1 MRKFL
6 FVLFVAMMASSL
18 TFAQRKQ
25 NLGRGVVA
33 TYNSGTGVL
42 VTWRRLIQD
51 PEDARYNVYVSKTGS
66 NGTYTKVTS
75 SPIKLT
81 NYSSTLSAIPN
92 GASIYVTMVD
102 ADDKESEP
110 SVPFTFKQISLNG
123 TPINNAYLHV
133 NYAAAGSPLPYT
145 GGAKGYNTKFCW
157 PVDLDGDGEMEY
169 VVDRLAWDRNLNG
182 YTGNW
187 GDCLEAYNSKGE
199 HLWTIDLG
207 PNIWLSNGQND
218 CVTVG
223 DFDGD
228 GKGEVMVEASDG
240 TRLWDKEKGTFG
252 KYIAYGNND
261 GSSADTDGDGIVNY
275 TSYDAGRNPQ
285 YYMLVVDG
293 MTGAQKDIVPMTLPK
308 DGTGMQ
314 YTRTNKKDFKNDEYP
329 WMMGAMGTAYLDG
342 VTPSAVIQF
351 QLRRES
357 DGHHYFTYAYGYKG
371 GKFQELWT
379 FAFRDNGYP
388 SEFHHIRIGDVDGDG
403 KDEVMNGA
411 CAIDEDGKLLWNSR
425 ISHGDRFRMSDI
437 DPDRPGQEIFAIQ
450 QNAPDMLGMILYD
463 ATDGSAI
470 KKWYLSGVG
479 DVGRGECMDVDPKHK
494 GYEIWSTMPNMYN
507 AKGDAITTE
516 KPYPYE
522 GIWWDG
528 DLGRESLMTPGS
540 GNNPPVVIAKYD
552 GSSTWSRLNQIS
564 SNSNWQL
571 AAEYGVRPMFFG
583 DIYGDWREE
592 LILKQLNNGAEV
604 GFVALTTNY
613 TTSVNNIYCLLQ
625 DPNYFGQITN
635 RGYYQSPN
643 TSFYLGYDMPR
654 PQLPPFIQADTDNE
668 VFGLTLGNATISPS
682 ASAKN
687 IYAMPVKG
695 QTLTLSAPLGGAA
708 NLWKSQMGTLV
719 VNSAVTTTGSTI
731 VSQGTLQ
738 VDGSISGNVDLRARG
753 ILSGK
758 GSVGGITFEGS
769 LNYAEGVVKPLG
781 TLTVNSDLTIDKNTY
796 IEINIDD
803 KSLLKVNGNLSVKA
817 ATVFNINSA
826 APKEGEYKLIEY
838 SGEFSGA
845 ESRFS
850 VRGLVGLS
858 YNIIN
863 KDNAIYLK
871 INKQRVAANGVAW
884 TGAES
889 NVWEYQT
896 LNWQLNNE
904 ATTYVANDGITFGD
918 NATATSIQVPE
929 LMPFNRAEIN
939 NSTKTYTFQ
948 GDGGFSGNGILV
960 KNGKGS
966 LVLNTTKSDYTGATV
981 INEGSVTV
989 KELADAGIVS
999 SIGAAS
1005 ADAENFKIGKAT
1017 LVINNTNT
1025 STNRGITLTDTATIS
1040 IASGTSSFKGIV
1052 KGDGTLLK
1060 AGGGQLNITYAGTN
1074 AWAGTILQAGTLAMG
1089 AWNTTFGKATSPI
1102 RVTGNST
1109 IVMFDVNSSSTMPNF
1124 QNALTIDEGKTL
1136 TFYAPSRGYIR
1147 GSLAGKGTIKMSFPY
1162 VRGDVSTNAS
1172 NFEGTYDVLT
1182 SNCRFVQAMNFEKAT
1197 LKLEQGAYASGNKS
1211 GSGDEVNYTHK
1222 VGSLQ
1227 GSGTLGTGTWNVG
1240 YLGNDDTFAGV
1251 FNGSATINKYGKG
1264 TWTLSG
1270 ASAGSLNIYEGEVA
1284 ATTTSAPATTGT
1296 ITVRGGATLSG
1307 TGQVQNVTVQ
1317 KDGTIGAGKSTSAAV
1332 GTLTVKGNL
1341 TLNSGAILR
1350 VRTRSTAARTN
1361 TDAFNVSGNIRLTSP
1376 IIKMSELNDSYSYAD
1391 DAELK
1396 VFTGNGKITL
1406 TGDITILPETPKA
1419 GWLWDTSSFAT
1430 DGIIRIVPDPV
1441 GIRELSA
1448 DKLTD
1453 NDVIYDLNGRHI
1465 KTITTS
1471 GSYIVN
1477 GIKVYIR
1484 R

>member
-1 MRKFL
+1 MKKFL
-6 FVLFVAMMASSL
+6 FVLCVAMIASLQAS
-18 TFAQRKQ
+18 AQRKQ

-33 TYNSGTGVL
+33 TYSGSSVL

-51 PEDARYNVYVSKTGS
+51 PEDAGYNVYVAKAG
-66 NGTYTKVTS
+66 GEYTKVTA
-75 SPIKLT
+75 SPLKLT

-92 GASIYVTMVD
+92 GSSIYVTMVD
-102 ADDKESEP
+102 ADGKESEP
-110 SVPFTFKQISLNG
+110 SQPFTLKQVSLGG
-123 TPINNAYLHV
+123 TLINNAYLHV
-133 NYAAAGSPLPYT
+133 NYKNAGSPLPYT

-169 VVDRLAWDRNLNG
+169 VVDRLAWDRNMNG
-182 YTGNW
+182 YSGNW
-187 GDCLEAYNSKGE
+187 GDCLEAYSSKGE

-240 TRLWDKEKGTFG
+240 TRLWNKQNKTFG

-275 TSYDAGRNPQ
+275 TSYDSGKNPQ
-285 YYMLVVDG
+285 YYMLVIDG
-293 MTGAQKDIVPMTLPK
+293 ETGAQKDIVPMTLPS
-308 DGTGMQ
+308 DRTGMK
-314 YTRTNKKDFKNDEYP
+314 YTRDNKKEFMNDEYP

-351 QLRRES
+351 QLRRSS

-403 KDEVMNGA
+403 KDEIMNGA
-411 CAIDEDGKLLWNSR
+411 CAIDEDGTLLWNSG

-470 KKWYLSGVG
+470 KKWYLSSVG

-528 DLGRESLMTPGS
+528 NLDRESLMTPGS
-540 GNNPPVVIAKYD
+540 GNNPPVVIAEYN
-552 GSSTWSRLNQIS
+552 GTGTWARLNQIS
-564 SNSNWQL
+564 SNSGWRL

-583 DIYGDWREE
+583 DICGDWREE
-592 LILKQLNNGAEV
+592 LILKQLDNGAEA
-604 GFVALTTNY
+604 GFVALTTDY
-613 TTSVNNIYCLLQ
+613 KTSIDNIYCLLQ

-654 PQLPPFIQADTDNE
+654 PPLPPFIQADAENK
-668 VFGLTLGNATISPS
+668 VFGLTLGNATITPS

-695 QTLTLSAPLGGAA
+695 QTLTLSAPLGGSA
-708 NLWKSQMGTLV
+708 NLWKSQQGTLV
-719 VNSAVTTTGSTI
+719 VNSAVTTTGATI

-738 VDGSISGNVDLRARG
+738 VDGSISGNVELRARG

-758 GSVGGITFEGS
+758 GSVGSLTFEGS

-781 TLTVNSDLTIDKNTY
+781 TLTVNSDLTIDQNTY
-796 IEINIDD
+796 IEINIDNN
-803 KSLLKVNGNLSVKA
+803 SLLKVNGTFTVA
-817 ATVFNINSA
+817 APVVFNINA
-826 APKEGEYKLIEY
+826 TDPQEGEYKLIEY
-838 SGEFSGA
+838 SNEFSGA
-845 ESRFS
+845 ESNFS
-850 VRGLVGLS
+850 VRGLKGKS

-863 KDNAIYLK
+863 KDKIIYLK
-871 INKQRVAANGVAW
+871 INGQRDPANGVSW

-889 NVWEYQT
+889 NVWDYQT
-896 LNWQLNNE
+896 LNWSLNND

-918 NATATSIQVPE
+918 DAKGTTIQVPE
-929 LMPFNRAEIN
+929 LMPFTRAEIN
-939 NSTKTYTFQ
+939 STQTYTFQ
-948 GDGGFSGNGILV
+948 GDGGFSGEGMLV
-960 KNGKGS
+960 KNGTGR
-966 LVLNTTKSDYTGATV
+966 LVLNNTKSDYTGATV
-981 INEGSVTV
+981 INAGSVTV

-1017 LVINNTNT
+1017 LTINNTNT
-1025 STNRGITLTDTATIS
+1025 ATNRGITLTDTATIS

-1052 KGDGTLLK
+1052 KGNGTLLK
-1060 AGGGQLNITYAGTN
+1060 AGAGQLNITYAGEN
-1074 AWAGTILQAGTLAMG
+1074 SWAGTILQAGTLAMG

-1102 RVTGNST
+1102 HVTGNST
-1109 IVMFDVNSSSTMPNF
+1109 IVMFDVNNSSTMPNF

-1136 TFYAPSRGYIR
+1136 TFYATSRGYIR
-1147 GSLAGKGTIKMSFPY
+1147 GSLAGKGTIKMACPY
-1162 VRGDVSTNAS
+1162 VRGDISTNVS
-1172 NFEGTYDVLT
+1172 QFEGTYEILKT
-1182 SNCRFVQAMNFEKAT
+1182 EKGNNRFVQAMNFEKAT
-1197 LKLEQGAYASGNKS
+1197 LKLGANTYLAGNKS

-1222 VGSLQ
+1222 VGSMQ
-1227 GSGTLGTGTWNVG
+1227 GSGTLSTGTWNVG
-1240 YLGNDDTFAGV
+1240 YLGNDDTFAGS
-1251 FNGSATINKYGKG
+1251 FNGAATVNKYGSG

-1270 ASAGSLNIYEGEVA
+1270 ASAGPLNIYEGEVCV
-1284 ATTTSAPATTGT
+1284 TTTSAPATTGA
-1296 ITVRGGATLSG
+1296 ITVRSGATLSG

-1317 KDGTIGAGKSTSAAV
+1317 KDGILGAGRLASAV
-1332 GTLTVKGNL
+1332 GTLTVKGSL

-1350 VRTRSTAARTN
+1350 VRTRSTATRTN
-1361 TDAFNVSGNIRLTSP
+1361 TDAFNVSGNIKLTSP
-1376 IIKMSELNDSYSYAD
+1376 IIQMSELNSSYTYTD

-1396 VFTGNGKITL
+1396 VFTGTGKITIS
-1406 TGDITILPETPKA
+1406 GDITILPETPKA
-1419 GWLWDTSSFAT
+1419 GWLWDASSLAT

-1448 DKLTD
+1448 DSLTE
-1453 NDVIYDLNGRHI
+1453 NDVIYDMAGRRI
-1465 KTITTS
+1465 KTVTAS

-1477 GIKVYIR
+1477 GIKVYIKK
-1484 R
+1484 

>member
-6 FVLFVAMMASSL
+6 LFLCMAMMVSSL
-18 TFAQRKQ
+18 TYAQRKQ

-33 TYNSGTGVL
+33 TYSGSNVL
-42 VTWRRLIQD
+42 VSWRRLIQD

-75 SPIKLT
+75 SPVKLT
-81 NYSSTLSAIPN
+81 NYSSTLSSIPY
-92 GASIYVTMVD
+92 GASIRVTMVD
-102 ADDKESEP
+102 AAGKESEP
-110 SVPFTFKQISLNG
+110 SVPFTLKQVSLNG
-123 TPINNAYLHV
+123 TSINNAYLHV
-133 NYAAAGSPLPYT
+133 NYKNAGSPLPYT

-169 VVDRLAWDRNLNG
+169 VVDRLAWDRNMNG

-199 HLWTIDLG
+199 HLWTVDLG

-240 TRLWDKEKGTFG
+240 TRLWDKTKKTFG
-252 KYIAYGNND
+252 KYIAYGSND

-275 TSYDAGRNPQ
+275 TSYDAGKNPQ
-285 YYMLVVDG
+285 YYMLVIDG
-293 MTGAQKDIVPMTLPK
+293 ETGAQKDIVPMTLPK

-314 YTRTNKKDFKNDEYP
+314 YTRTNKKDFMNDEYP

-351 QLRRES
+351 QLRRNS

-411 CAIDEDGKLLWNSR
+411 CAIDEDGTLLWNSR

-494 GYEIWSTMPNMYN
+494 GYEMWSTMPNIYN
-507 AKGDAITTE
+507 AKGDAIASP

-540 GNNPPVVIAKYD
+540 GNNPPVVIAKYNGTD
-552 GSSTWSRLNQIS
+552 TWNRLNQIS
-564 SNSNWQL
+564 SASGWQL

-592 LILKQLNNGAEV
+592 MILKQLDSGLEV
-604 GFVALTTNY
+604 GFVALTTDY
-613 TTSVNNIYCLLQ
+613 TTTVDNIYCLLQ

-654 PQLPPFIQADTDNE
+654 PQLPPFIQADADNE

-695 QTLTLSAPLGGAA
+695 QTLTLSAPLGGTA
-708 NLWKSQMGTLV
+708 NLWKSQAGTLV
-719 VNSAVTTTGSTI
+719 VSSAVTTTGNTI

-758 GSVGGITFEGS
+758 GSVGSITFEGS

-781 TLTVNSDLTIDKNTY
+781 TLTVNSALNIDNKTY
-796 IEINIDD
+796 IEMNIDN
-803 KSLLKVNGNLSVKA
+803 KSLLKVNGNLAVTA
-817 ATVFNINSA
+817 PVIFNIDSA
-826 APKEGEYKLIEY
+826 DPQEGEYKLIEY
-838 SGEFSGA
+838 SGEYTGE
-845 ESRFS
+845 ESNFS
-850 VRGLVGLS
+850 VRGLKGKS

-863 KDNAIYLK
+863 KDKAIYLK
-871 INKQRVAANGVAW
+871 INKQRNAANGVVW
-884 TGAES
+884 TGAENS
-889 NVWEYQT
+889 IWDYQT
-896 LNWQLNNE
+896 LNWNLNDD
-904 ATTYVANDGITFGD
+904 ATTYVADDGITFGD
-918 NATATSIQVPE
+918 NAKATTIQVPE
-929 LMPFNRAEIN
+929 LMPFKRAEIN
-939 NSTKTYTFQ
+939 TTQTYTFE
-948 GDGGFSGNGILV
+948 GDGGFSGEGMLV
-960 KNGKGS
+960 KNGTGK

-981 INEGSVTV
+981 INEGTVTV
-989 KELADAGIVS
+989 KELADAGTVS
-999 SIGAAS
+999 SIGSAS
-1005 ADAENFKIGKAT
+1005 ASAENFKIGKAT
-1017 LVINNTNT
+1017 LIIDNTNT
-1025 STNRGITLTDTATIS
+1025 STNRGITLTDEATIS
-1040 IASGTSSFKGIV
+1040 IASGTSSLKGIV
-1052 KGDGTLLK
+1052 TGNGTLRK
-1060 AGGGQLNITYAGTN
+1060 DGAGQLNITYAGAN
-1074 AWAGTILQAGTLAMG
+1074 AWAGTILNAGTLAMG
-1089 AWNTTFGKATSPI
+1089 AWNTTFGKPTSPL

-1109 IVMFDVNSSSTMPNF
+1109 IVMFDSNNSSTRPNF
-1124 QNALTIDEGKTL
+1124 QNALTIDKGKTL
-1136 TFYAPSRGYIR
+1136 TFNAPSRGEIG
-1147 GSLAGKGTIKMSFPY
+1147 GSLSGEGTIKISFPY
-1162 VRGDVSTNAS
+1162 VRGDVSTDAS
-1172 NFEGTYDVLT
+1172 KFEGTYDVLT

-1197 LKLEQGAYASGNKS
+1197 LMIESGASVGGYKNN
-1211 GSGDEVNYTHK
+1211 SGDEVNYTHK

-1227 GSGTLGTGTWNVG
+1227 GAGELRAGTWNVG
-1240 YLGNDDTFAGV
+1240 YLGKNDTFSGK
-1251 FNGSATINKYGKG
+1251 FINTATVNKYGTG
-1264 TWTLSG
+1264 IWTLSG
-1270 ASAGSLNIYEGEVA
+1270 ASAGALNIREGEVYVSS
-1284 ATTTSAPATTGT
+1284 SAPVTTGAV
-1296 ITVRGGATLSG
+1296 TVYSGATLNG

-1317 KDGTIGAGKSTSAAV
+1317 KGGIAGAGKSTAITV
-1332 GTLTVKGNL
+1332 GELKVKGNL

-1350 VRTRSTAARTN
+1350 VRTRSTATRTT
-1361 TDAFNVSGNIRLTSP
+1361 TDAFNVAGTVKMTSP
-1376 IIKMSELNDSYSYAD
+1376 IIQMSELNDNYSYVD
-1391 DAELK
+1391 NAELQ
-1396 VFTGNGKITL
+1396 VFTGDGKISISGT
-1406 TGDITILPETPKA
+1406 ITMQPETPKA
-1419 GWLWDTSSFAT
+1419 GWLWDTSALAT
-1430 DGIIRIVPDPV
+1430 EGVIRIVPDPV

-1448 DKLTD
+1448 DKLTED
-1453 NDVIYDLNGRHI
+1453 DVILDMTGRRI

-1471 GSYIVN
+1471 GPYIVN
-1477 GIKVYIR
+1477 GVKVYIKK
-1484 R
+1484 

>member
-6 FVLFVAMMASSL
+6 LILCVAMMASSF

-42 VTWRRLIQD
+42 VSWRRLIQD
-51 PEDARYNVYVSKTGS
+51 PEDARYNVYVAKT
-66 NGTYTKVTS
+66 NGADYTKVTS

-81 NYSSTLSAIPN
+81 NYSSTLAAIPY

-102 ADDKESEP
+102 ADGNESEP
-110 SVPFTFKQISLNG
+110 STPFTLKQVSLNG
-123 TPINNAYLHV
+123 TFINNGYLHV
-133 NYAAAGSPLPYT
+133 NYAAAGSPLPYA
-145 GGAKGYNTKFCW
+145 GGATNYNTKFCW
-157 PVDLDGDGEMEY
+157 PVDLDGDGEMDY
-169 VVDRLAWDRNLNG
+169 VVDRLAWGRNMNG

-187 GDCLEAYNSKGE
+187 GDCLEAYSSKGE

-228 GKGEVMVEASDG
+228 GKGEVIVEASDG
-240 TRLWDKEKGTFG
+240 TRLWDKEKKTFG

-275 TSYDAGRNPQ
+275 TSHDAGKNPQ
-285 YYMLVVDG
+285 YYMLVVNG
-293 MTGAQKDIVPMTLPK
+293 ETGAQKDIVPMTLPK
-308 DGTGMQ
+308 DGTGME
-314 YTRTNKKDFKNDEYP
+314 YTRTNKKDFYNDEYS

-342 VTPSAVIQF
+342 VMPSAVIQF
-351 QLRRES
+351 QLRRSS
-357 DGHHYFTYAYGYKG
+357 DGHHYFTYAYGYQG
-371 GKFQELWT
+371 GEFKELWT
-379 FAFRDNGYP
+379 FAFRDNGNP

-411 CAIDEDGKLLWNSR
+411 CAIDDDGTLLWDSH

-437 DPDRPGQEIFAIQ
+437 DPDHPGQEIFAIQ

-479 DVGRGECMDVDPKHK
+479 DVGRGECMDVDPNHK
-494 GYEIWSTMPNMYN
+494 GYEMWSTMPNMYN

-528 DLGRESLMTPGS
+528 NLDREVLMTSGS
-540 GNNPPVVIAKYD
+540 GNNCPAIIAEYN
-552 GSSTWSRLNQIS
+552 GTSTWSRLYMIS

-571 AAEYGVRPMFFG
+571 AAENAVRPMFFG

-592 LILKQLNNGAEV
+592 LILKQLDNGAEV

-613 TTSVNNIYCLLQ
+613 TTSVDNIYCLLQ
-625 DPNYFGQITN
+625 DPNYFGQTTN

-654 PQLPPFIQADTDNE
+654 PQLPPFIQADAENE

-687 IYAMPVKG
+687 IYSMPVKG
-695 QTLTLSAPLGGAA
+695 QTQTLSAALGGSA

-719 VNSAVTTTGSTI
+719 VNSAVTTTGTTI

-738 VDGSISGNVDLRARG
+738 VDGSISGHVDLRARG

-758 GSVGGITFEGS
+758 GSVGSITFEGS

-781 TLTVNSDLTIDKNTY
+781 TLTVNSDLTIDKNTF

-803 KSLLKVNGNLSVKA
+803 NCLLKVNGNLSVKA
-817 ATVFNINSA
+817 ATVLNINSA
-826 APKEGEYKLIEY
+826 DLKEGEYKLIEY
-838 SGEFSGA
+838 SGEFDGT
-845 ESRFS
+845 ESNFS

-871 INKQRVAANGVAW
+871 INAQRESANGVAW

-896 LNWQLNNE
+896 LNWTLNDK
-904 ATTYVANDGITFGD
+904 ATTFVANDGVTFDD
-918 NATATSIQVPE
+918 NATATTIQVPE
-929 LMPFNRAEIN
+929 LMPVTRAEIN
-939 NSTKTYTFQ
+939 NATKTYTFQ
-948 GDGGFSGNGILV
+948 GDGGFSGNGMLV
-960 KNGKGS
+960 KNGAGR
-966 LVLNTTKSDYTGATV
+966 LVLNTTKSDYTGATI
-981 INEGSVTV
+981 INEGIVTV

-1017 LVINNTNT
+1017 LIINNTNT
-1025 STNRGITLTDTATIS
+1025 ATNRGLTLTDTATIS
-1040 IASGTSSFKGIV
+1040 IASGTSSLKGII

-1060 AGGGQLNITYAGTN
+1060 AGAGQLNITYAGTN

-1089 AWNTTFGKATSPI
+1089 AWNTTFGKPTSPI
-1102 RVTGNST
+1102 HVTGNST

-1124 QNALTIDEGKTL
+1124 QNALTIDEGRTL
-1136 TFYAPSRGYIR
+1136 TFYTPSRGYVR
-1147 GSLAGKGTIKMSFPY
+1147 GSLLGKGTIKMSFPY
-1162 VRGDVSTNAS
+1162 VRGDVSTNVS

-1197 LKLEQGAYASGNKS
+1197 LKLEAGAYAAGFSS
-1211 GSGDEVNYTHK
+1211 GSSNEVNYTHK

-1227 GSGTLGTGTWNVG
+1227 GSGTIGTGTWNVG
-1240 YLGNDDTFAGV
+1240 YLGNNDTFAGT
-1251 FNGSATINKYGKG
+1251 FNSAATVNKYGAG

-1270 ASAGSLNIYEGEVA
+1270 ASAGSLNIYEGEVS
-1284 ATTTSAPATTGT
+1284 ATNASAPVTTGT
-1296 ITVRGGATLSG
+1296 ISVRSGATLSG
-1307 TGQVQNVTVQ
+1307 TGQVQSVTVQ
-1317 KDGTIGAGKSTSAAV
+1317 TGGTIGAGRSTFSTV

-1341 TLNSGAILR
+1341 TLNSGATLR
-1350 VRTRSTAARTN
+1350 VRTRSTATLTA
-1361 TDAFNVSGNIRLTSP
+1361 TDAFNVAGNILLNSP
-1376 IIKMSELNDSYSYAD
+1376 IIEVSQLDANYSYVD
-1391 DAELK
+1391 DAELQ
-1396 VFTGNGKITL
+1396 VFTGDGKITIS
-1406 TGDITILPETPKA
+1406 GDITILPETPKT
-1419 GWLWDTSSFAT
+1419 GWLWDTSCLAT

-1441 GIRELSA
+1441 GIHELSA
-1448 DKLTD
+1448 DTLTED
-1453 NDVIYDLNGRHI
+1453 DVIYDMAGRHI
-1465 KTITTS
+1465 KTVTTS
-1471 GSYIVN
+1471 GTYIVN
-1477 GIKVYIR
+1477 GIKVYIKK
-1484 R
+1484 

>member
-6 FVLFVAMMASSL
+6 LILIVAMIASSQA
-18 TFAQRKQ
+18 FAQRKQ

-51 PEDARYNVYVSKTGS
+51 PEDARYNVYVAKTSGA
-66 NGTYTKVTS
+66 TYTKVTS

-81 NYSSTLSAIPN
+81 NYSSTLSAIPY
-92 GASIYVTMVD
+92 GSSIYVTMVD
-102 ADDKESEP
+102 ADGNESEP
-110 SVPFTFKQISLNG
+110 SVPFTLTQVSLNG
-123 TPINNAYLHV
+123 TFINNGYLHV
-133 NYAAAGSPLPYT
+133 NYAKAGSPLPYN
-145 GGAKGYNTKFCW
+145 GGAAGYNTKFCW

-169 VVDRLAWDRNLNG
+169 VVDRLAWNRNLNG
-182 YTGNW
+182 YSGNW
-187 GDCLEAYNSKGE
+187 GDCLEAYSSKGE

-240 TRLWDKEKGTFG
+240 TRLWDKEKKTFG

-261 GSSADTDGDGIVNY
+261 GSNADTDGDGIINY
-275 TSYDAGRNPQ
+275 TSYEAGRNPQ
-285 YYMLVVDG
+285 YYMLVIDG
-293 MTGAQKDIVPMTLPK
+293 ETGAQKDIVPMTLPK

-314 YTRTNKKDFKNDEYP
+314 YTRTNKKDFMNDEYP

-351 QLRRES
+351 QLRRSS
-357 DGHHYFTYAYGYKG
+357 DGHHYFTYAYGYEG
-371 GKFQELWT
+371 GEFKEKWT
-379 FAFRDNGYP
+379 FAFRNNGYP

-403 KDEVMNGA
+403 KDEIMNGA
-411 CAIDEDGKLLWNSR
+411 CAIDEDGTLLWNSG

-528 DLGRESLMTPGS
+528 NLDRESLMTPGS
-540 GNNPPVVIAKYD
+540 GNNPPVVIAEYN
-552 GSSTWSRLNQIS
+552 GTGTWARLNQIS

-592 LILKQLNNGAEV
+592 MILKQLDGGLEV

-654 PQLPPFIQADTDNE
+654 PPLPPFIQADAENE
-668 VFGLTLGNATISPS
+668 VFGLTLGDATITPS

-695 QTLTLSAPLGGAA
+695 QTLTLSAPLGGSA
-708 NLWKSQMGTLV
+708 NLWKSQQGTMI
-719 VNSAVTTTGSTI
+719 VNSAVTTTGATI

-758 GSVGGITFEGS
+758 GSVGSLTFEGS

-781 TLTVNSDLTIDKNTY
+781 TLTVNSDLNINKNTY
-796 IEINIDD
+796 IEINIDN
-803 KSLLKVNGNLSVKA
+803 KSLLKINGGLAVNAS
-817 ATVFNINSA
+817 TVFNINSA
-826 APKEGEYKLIEY
+826 DPKEGEYKLVEY
-838 SGEFSGA
+838 TGEFSGK
-845 ESRFS
+845 ESNLS

-871 INKQRVAANGVAW
+871 INAQRSPANGVVW

-896 LNWQLNNE
+896 LNWTLNNE
-904 ATTYVANDGITFGD
+904 PTTFVANDGITFGD
-918 NATATSIQVPE
+918 NASNTTVKVPE
-929 LMPFNRAEIN
+929 LMPFKRAEITG
-939 NSTKTYTFQ
+939 TKTYTFQ
-948 GDGGFSGNGILV
+948 GDGGFSGEGMLV
-960 KNGKGS
+960 KNGTGK
-966 LVLNTTKSDYTGATV
+966 LVLSTTKSDYTGATV
-981 INEGSVTV
+981 INEGTVTV

-1017 LVINNTNT
+1017 LIIDNTNT

-1040 IASGTSSFKGIV
+1040 IASGTSSLKGII

-1060 AGGGQLNITYAGTN
+1060 AGSGQLNITYAGTN

-1102 RVTGNST
+1102 HVTGNST

-1124 QNALTIDEGKTL
+1124 QNVLTIDEGKTL
-1136 TFYAPSRGYIR
+1136 TFYTPSRGYIR
-1147 GSLAGKGTIKMSFPY
+1147 GSLLGKGTIRMSFPY
-1162 VRGDVSTNAS
+1162 VRGDVSTNVS
-1172 NFEGTYDVLT
+1172 NFEGIYDVIT

-1197 LKLEQGAYASGNKS
+1197 LKLETGAYASGNKS

-1227 GSGTLGTGTWNVG
+1227 GTGTLGTGTWNVG
-1240 YLGNDDTFAGV
+1240 YLGNNDTFAGS
-1251 FNGSATINKYGKG
+1251 FNGNATINKYGDG

-1270 ASAGSLNIYEGEVA
+1270 ASAGPLNIYAGEVS
-1284 ATTTSAPATTGT
+1284 ATNTSAPVTTGT
-1296 ITVRGGATLSG
+1296 ITVRSGATLSG
-1307 TGQVQNVTVQ
+1307 TGQVQTVTVQ
-1317 KDGTIGAGKSTSAAV
+1317 KGGTIGAGKSTSAAV

-1350 VRTRSTAARTN
+1350 VRTRSTATRTT
-1361 TDAFNVSGNIRLTSP
+1361 TDAFNVAGNIRLTSP
-1376 IIKMSELNDSYSYAD
+1376 IIEVSELNTDYSYVD

-1396 VFTGNGKITL
+1396 VFTGNGKITIS
-1406 TGDITILPETPKA
+1406 GDITILPEKPKA
-1419 GWLWDTSSFAT
+1419 GWLWDTSSLAT

-1441 GIRELSA
+1441 GICELSA
-1448 DKLTD
+1448 DTLTE
-1453 NDVIYDLNGRHI
+1453 NDVIYDLAGRHI
-1465 KTITTS
+1465 KTITAS
-1471 GSYIVN
+1471 GTYIVN
-1477 GIKVYIR
+1477 GIKVYIKK
-1484 R
+1484 